1 VPSSPDVSARLRRID
16 PSPLPLFDVYL
27 VVDWSASSV
36 PKQGRDSIWVAV
48 LEHGAAAASLHNPP
62 TRRDAD
68 LLIETMLDTYTDRR
82 VLLGIDVGLG
92 YPHGFA
98 AAAGLGTSPAWSAV
112 WQHLAHALDDQLDNT
127 NNRFDVAAALNAR
140 TGEGPGPFWGTT
152 STRHVTPTLAR
163 TKAPGFPTA
172 STPPLAEFRHT
183 ERVLRDLGRRPASVW
198 QLAGA
203 GSVGSQSLTAIP
215 LLHRLRQRAS
225 SHVRVWPFDTGLVD
239 DPTLGDRAAVVV
251 AEVWPSAVEVDASL
265 HAVRDAAQVTALG
278 TRLAAL
284 DAVGGLGRLFAP
296 QVPGHIVDAVLDEE
310 GWVLGVPGV
319 TGSTDAA
326 PEQRQVTW
334 MM

>member
-1 VPSSPDVSARLRRID
+1 
-16 PSPLPLFDVYL
+16 VYL

-251 AEVWPSAVEVDASL
+251 AEVWPSAVEVDTSL
-265 HAVRDAAQVTALG
+265 HPVRDAAQVTALA

-284 DAVGGLGRLFAP
+284 DTGGSLGRLFAP
-296 QVPGHIVDAVLDEE
+296 QVPDHIVDAVLDEE

-319 TGSTDAA
+319 PGSADAA

>member
-1 VPSSPDVSARLRRID
+1 
-16 PSPLPLFDVYL
+16 VYL

-36 PKQGRDSIWVAV
+36 PKQGRDSIWIAV
-48 LEHGAAAASLHNPP
+48 LEHGALAPTLHNPP
-62 TRRDAD
+62 TRHDAEH
-68 LLIETMLDTYTDRR
+68 LIETVLDTHTDRR

-98 AAAGLGTSPAWSAV
+98 VAAGLDTSPAWSAV
-112 WQHLAHALDDQLDNT
+112 WQHLAHTLDDQPDNT

-284 DAVGGLGRLFAP
+284 DTVGGLGRLFAP